1 MCITTYENI
10 HIMPRQATKHN
21 EMVGDKWFAS
31 KQWTP
36 HHFQREAWYALAAGK
51 SGLLNAPTGFG
62 KTYAIWF
69 GVLQLLVV
77 QKNERPHKGLF
88 CLWITPL
95 RSLSQEMYLA
105 LNRVNDDLDLG
116 LDIAL
121 RTGDT
126 NQKERARQ
134 LKEQSHVLITTPESV
149 HLMLAQKGGHK
160 RLAGVQ
166 CVVVDEW
173 HELLG
178 SKRGV
183 LVELALSRL
192 RGLNPS
198 LQAWGISATIGN
210 LEQARDILLGM
221 EGKEGNTIIR
231 ADLPKQI
238 EITTVLPDSLDKF
251 PWSGHLGIKLSE
263 KVVEIIDK
271 SKTTLVFTNTR
282 SQSEIW
288 YQELLRMAPHLA
300 GIMAL
305 HHGSLSEEIR
315 QWVEHALHQGTLK
328 AVICTSS
335 LDLGVDFRP
344 VDTVIQIGSAKG
356 IARFLQRAGRSG
368 HSPGATSKIWFVP
381 THSLEIMEGAALR
394 YAKEVGMVEDRK
406 PYIRS
411 FDVLLQYLVTLAVGD
426 GFKDEEVYE
435 EVKNTHC
442 FSSIT
447 REEFGECLLMITQG
461 GQVLDAYD
469 EFHKVVLEEGLY
481 KVTSKRVAMRHRLSI
496 GAIVSDTMMAVKYQG
511 GKYLGSI
518 EEWFIS
524 RLKIG
529 DTFWF
534 SGRNL
539 ELLQVK
545 ELQAIVKQSTKKKG
559 IVPSWM
565 GGRLPLSSHLSYAIR
580 QVLGDWEKNKSA
592 DGPEMAFL
600 APLFLEQQKRSR
612 LPIGGNIFL
621 LEKIVTK
628 EGCHLFVYPFEGKFV
643 HEGMAA
649 LIAHR
654 LGKIKAI
661 SFSIAMNDYG
671 FELLSDQDIPIE
683 QGLEE
688 GVFSLENLS
697 RDIQES
703 VNMTEMA
710 RRRFRD
716 IAGIAGLVFQGFPGH
731 KVKTKHLQA
740 NAGLFFKVFEEYDP
754 HNLLLREAFDE
765 VFDFQLDYA
774 RLREAF
780 VRVNALQIVVL
791 YPERLT
797 PFSFPIFAES
807 FREKFSN
814 ESLEDR
820 LNRIKE
826 QLI

>member
-1 MCITTYENI
+1 
-10 HIMPRQATKHN
+10 
-21 EMVGDKWFAS
+21 MVGDKWFS
-31 KQWTP
+31 QKRWIP
-36 HHFQREAWYALAAGK
+36 HAFQRETWQALADGK

-69 GVLQLLVV
+69 GVLEGLLKGR
-77 QKNERPHKGLF
+77 KNQSDKGLL

-105 LNRVNDDLDLG
+105 LNRVNDDLGLG

-126 NQKERARQ
+126 DQRERTRQ
-134 LKEQSHVLITTPESV
+134 LKEQSQVLITTPESV

-160 RLAGVQ
+160 RLSQVQ
-166 CVVVDEW
+166 YLIVDEW

-183 LVELALSRL
+183 LVELAVSRIK
-192 RGLNPS
+192 GINPA
-198 LQAWGISATIGN
+198 LQVWGISATIGN
-210 LEQARDILLGM
+210 LEEAKTILTGI
-221 EGKEGNTIIR
+221 GNQQEAIIIR
-231 ADLPKQI
+231 ADLHKNI
-238 EITTVLPDSLDKF
+238 DITTVLPDSLEKF
-251 PWSGHLGIKLSE
+251 PWSGHLGIKLAD
-263 KVVEIIDK
+263 KVVNIIDA
-271 SKTTLVFTNTR
+271 SRTTLVFTNTR
-282 SQSEIW
+282 SQAEIW
-288 YQELLRMAPHLA
+288 YQELLRVAPHLA

-315 QWVEHALHQGTLK
+315 KWVEQALHEGTLK

-344 VDTVIQIGSAKG
+344 VDTVVQIGSAKG
-356 IARFLQRAGRSG
+356 IARFMQRAGRSG
-368 HSPGATSKIWFVP
+368 HSPGETSRIWFVP

-394 YAKEVGMVEDRK
+394 YAKEMGIVEDRK

-411 FDVLLQYLVTLAVGD
+411 FDVLVQYMVTLAVGD
-426 GFKDEEVYE
+426 GFRDEALYE
-435 EVKNTHC
+435 EIVNTHC
-442 FSSIT
+442 FSSIS

-461 GQVLDAYD
+461 GQVLNGYD
-469 EFHKVVLEEGLY
+469 EFHKVIVEDGIY
-481 KVTSKRVAMRHRLSI
+481 KVTSRRVAMRHRLSI
-496 GAIVSDTMMAVKYQG
+496 GAIVSDAMMAVKLQS

-524 RLKIG
+524 RLKTG

-539 ELLQVK
+539 ELLRVK
-545 ELQAIVKQSTKKKG
+545 ELQAIVRISTKKKG
-559 IVPSWM
+559 LVPSWM

-580 QVLGDWEKNKSA
+580 HVLEEWERSRKAESV
-592 DGPEMAFL
+592 EMAFL
-600 APLFLEQQKRSR
+600 HPLFEEQEKRSL
-612 LPIGGNIFL
+612 LPVGGDHFL
-621 LEKIVTK
+621 LEKIVTR
-628 EGCHLFVYPFEGKFV
+628 EGFHLFVYPFEGKFV
-643 HEGMAA
+643 HEGMATV
-649 LIAHR
+649 LAHR
-654 LGKIKAI
+654 LGKIKPM
-661 SFSIAMNDYG
+661 SFSIALNDYG

-683 QGLEE
+683 QGLAE
-688 GVFSLENLS
+688 GLFSLENLS

-710 RRRFRD
+710 RKRFRD
-716 IAGIAGLVFQGFPGH
+716 IAGIAGLVFQGYPGREM
-731 KVKTKHLQA
+731 KTRHLQA
-740 NAGLFFKVFEEYDP
+740 NAGLFFQVFEEYDP
-754 HNLLLREAFDE
+754 DNLLLREAFDE

-774 RLREAF
+774 RLRQAF
-780 VRVNALQIVVL
+780 ERIAELSIVVT

-807 FREKFSN
+807 FREMFSN
-814 ESLEDR
+814 ESLEER

-826 QLI
+826 QWI

>member
-1 MCITTYENI
+1 
-10 HIMPRQATKHN
+10 
-21 EMVGDKWFAS
+21 MVGDKWFS
-31 KQWTP
+31 LKGWTP
-36 HHFQREAWYALAAGK
+36 HAFQRETWQAIADGK

-69 GVLQLLVV
+69 GVLQRLL
-77 QKNERPHKGLF
+77 KDEETKAEKGLL

-105 LNRVNDDLDLG
+105 LNRVNEDLGLG

-134 LKEQSHVLITTPESV
+134 LKEQSQVLITTPESI
-149 HLMLAQKGGHK
+149 HLLLAQKEGHK
-160 RLAGVQ
+160 RLAKVQ

-183 LVELALSRL
+183 LVELAMSRL
-192 RGLNPS
+192 KGLNPL
-198 LQAWGISATIGN
+198 LQVWGISATIGN
-210 LEQARDILLGM
+210 MEEARDILLGIDGG
-221 EGKEGNTIIR
+221 EKSTIVR
-231 ADLPKQI
+231 ANLHKRID
-238 EITTVLPDSLDKF
+238 ITTVLPDSLDKF
-251 PWSGHLGIKLSE
+251 PWSGHLGIKLAD
-263 KVVEIIDK
+263 KVVEIIDR

-282 SQSEIW
+282 SQAEIW
-288 YQELLRMAPHLA
+288 YQELLRVAPHLA

-315 QWVEHALHQGTLK
+315 QWVEQALHEGTLK

-344 VDTVIQIGSAKG
+344 VDTVVQIGSAKG
-356 IARFLQRAGRSG
+356 IARFMQRAGRSG
-368 HSPGATSKIWFVP
+368 HSPGETSKIWFVP

-411 FDVLLQYLVTLAVGD
+411 FDLLVQYMVTLAVGD
-426 GFKDEEVYE
+426 GFRDEELYREIVH
-435 EVKNTHC
+435 THC

-461 GQVLDAYD
+461 GQVLHGYD
-469 EFHKVVLEEGLY
+469 EFHKVVVEDGVY
-481 KVTSKRVAMRHRLSI
+481 KVTSRRIAMRHRLSI
-496 GAIVSDTMMAVKYQG
+496 GAIVSDAMMAVKFQS

-534 SGRNL
+534 SGRSL
-539 ELLQVK
+539 ELLRVK
-545 ELQAIVKQSTKKKG
+545 ELQAIVRQSNKKKG

-565 GGRLPLSSHLSYAIR
+565 GGRLPLSSHLSFAIR
-580 QVLGDWEKNKSA
+580 HVLEEQEHSKEGTST
-592 DGPEMAFL
+592 EMRFL
-600 APLFLEQQKRSR
+600 APLFEEQQRRSR
-612 LPIGGNIFL
+612 LPVGDGVFL
-621 LEKIVTK
+621 LEKIRTR

-649 LIAHR
+649 LLAHR
-654 LGKIKAI
+654 LGKIMPM

-671 FELLSDQDIPIE
+671 FELLSDQDVPIE
-683 QGLEE
+683 EGLRQQ
-688 GVFSLENLS
+688 VFSLDNLS
-697 RDIQES
+697 RDIQDS

-716 IAGIAGLVFQGFPGH
+716 IAGIAGLVFQGYPGREM
-731 KVKTKHLQA
+731 KTKHLQA
-740 NAGLFFKVFEEYDP
+740 NAGLFFQVFEEYDP
-754 HNLLLREAFDE
+754 DNLLLREAFDE

-774 RLREAF
+774 RLRQAF
-780 VRVNALQIVVL
+780 ERINDLRIEIV
-791 YPERLT
+791 YPEKLT

-814 ESLEDR
+814 ESLEER
-820 LNRIKE
+820 LNRIKD